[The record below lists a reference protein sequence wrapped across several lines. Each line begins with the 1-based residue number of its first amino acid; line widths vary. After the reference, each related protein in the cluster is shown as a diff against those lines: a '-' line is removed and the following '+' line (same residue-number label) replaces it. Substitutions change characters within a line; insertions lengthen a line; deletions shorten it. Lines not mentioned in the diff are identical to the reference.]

1 MIKVLCVGKLKEPAL
16 KSLVDEYAQ
25 RIQPYRKLTLQELPD
40 EPISEKPG
48 QAALAITKESTAILT
63 AIKPTD
69 QVILLDLAGSPM
81 RSEAI
86 AHLIDTNQTQGAKP
100 LVFVIGGSQGVSDAV
115 RQRAD
120 QRWKLSDNTFPHGI
134 VRVLVLEQIYRA
146 YKILSNQTYHK

>member
-1 MIKVLCVGKLKEPAL
+1 MIKILCVGKLKEPAL
-16 KSLVDEYAQ
+16 KSLVEDYAQ
-25 RIQPYRKLTLQELPD
+25 RIQPFRKLTIQEHPD

-48 QAALAITKESTAILT
+48 QAALAITKESTAILA
-63 AIKPTD
+63 AIKATD

-81 RSEAI
+81 RSEELAE
-86 AHLIDTNQTQGAKP
+86 LIDTNQTHGAKS

>member
-1 MIKVLCVGKLKEPAL
+1 MIKILCVGKLKEPAL
-16 KSLVDEYAQ
+16 KSLVEDYAQ
-25 RIQPYRKLTLQELPD
+25 RIQPFRKLTIQELPD

-48 QAALAITKESTAILT
+48 QAALAIAKESTAILA
-63 AIKPTD
+63 AIKATD

-81 RSEAI
+81 RSEAL
-86 AHLIDTNQTQGAKP
+86 AELIDTNQTHGAKP